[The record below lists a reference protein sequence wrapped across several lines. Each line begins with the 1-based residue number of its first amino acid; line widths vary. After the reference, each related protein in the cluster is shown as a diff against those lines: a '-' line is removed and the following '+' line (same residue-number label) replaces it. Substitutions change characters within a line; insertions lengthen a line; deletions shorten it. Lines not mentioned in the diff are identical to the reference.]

1 LKTQHL
7 VESVVERGERISHL
21 VAHGFWMTDCS
32 IIGLAGRLPKSRID
46 AGRNMDARN
55 GRVEHLHQVS
65 RFAQRREASE
75 NTANTP
81 ARLKRQ
87 NCFLD
92 VRAALPTLLP

>member
-1 LKTQHL
+1 MSVRESVKLSGWVSLKTLWSDKAYHSFGGEVEARTPPRYAASSRQAVSNFWRYL
-7 VESVVERGERISHL
+7 V
-21 VAHGFWMTDCS
+21 
-32 IIGLAGRLPKSRID
+32 
-46 AGRNMDARN
+46 
-55 GRVEHLHQVS
+55 
-65 RFAQRREASE
+65 AQRREASE